1 MPAAA
6 PAQRPQLVPN
16 TENTRASI
24 IREAARRGEHMTHA
38 IAGGLILFNNMPA
51 GPEQNA
57 VADVAARLRATYP
70 DMQLH
75 GSLGAAHL
83 IRTSDKQ
90 LFDSLAK

>member
-6 PAQRPQLVPN
+6 PAQRPPN
-16 TENTRASI
+16 TEEIRTSI
-24 IREAARRGEHMTHA
+24 IQEAARHGEHLTHA

-90 LFDSLAK
+90 LFDSLAQ